1 MRWFF
6 TILILLFIG
15 PSCGT
20 TQQHRNASI
29 SVSREGQI
37 VHESSRYISSRIEFL
52 DVMDKPSKKYII
64 FMLETCPNCEVLR
77 QAMIKSKHI
86 NKVLLLDL
94 KQDWV
99 YDLYKAGQIEGVPTM
114 ITTNDNGKFEYK
126 LIGSTNII
134 MYLITYVD
142 I

>member
-1 MRWFF
+1 
-6 TILILLFIG
+6 
-15 PSCGT
+15 
-20 TQQHRNASI
+20 
-29 SVSREGQI
+29 
-37 VHESSRYISSRIEFL
+37 
-52 DVMDKPSKKYII
+52 
-64 FMLETCPNCEVLR
+64 MLETCPNCEALR